1 MRILHTR
8 RCLTAL
14 VIALVYVLG
23 PGAGRA
29 EAYIDPGTGANL
41 LTSLGL
47 ILGVACTGIA
57 IGFTQ
62 LKRCCAW
69 CLAKFATR
77 HLEEQP
83 EVESTE

>member
-1 MRILHTR
+1 M
-8 RCLTAL
+8 AA
-14 VIALVYVLG
+14 VIALVFVLG

-62 LKRCCAW
+62 IKRCCAW

-77 HLEEQP
+77 QLEEQP
-83 EVESTE
+83 ELKSTE

>member
-1 MRILHTR
+1 MKVVHTHR
-8 RCLTAL
+8 YLMAA
-14 VIALVYVLG
+14 VIALVLVLG
-23 PGAGRA
+23 PGADRA

-69 CLAKFATR
+69 CMAKFATR

>member
-1 MRILHTR
+1 MRVLHTHR
-8 RCLTAL
+8 YLMAA
-14 VIALVYVLG
+14 VIALVFVLG

-69 CLAKFATR
+69 GLAKFATR